1 MSCWADSVVVT
12 SAGSVTDLR
21 AKVGDGGFEEGED
34 LGDQIAV
41 GDGVVHPDSHRHH
54 LAAVLFTELSPV
66 DDRLIV

>member
-1 MSCWADSVVVT
+1 MTGAEI
-12 SAGSVTDLR
+12 
-21 AKVGDGGFEEGED
+21 GDGGFEEGED
-34 LGDQIAV
+34 LGDQVAI